1 MKETNIQEKLLQDNS
16 VLTFPLLLDTLLNV
30 AFSQAESDELNKDSQ
45 REFIYMTKLL
55 QGMASLLSS
64 FHNADDKLIFDKIR
78 SEIDKNDILFA
89 YTYYL
94 SINDEFDYHW
104 SYLRKKMD
112 GYCKFILRF
121 YKYMV
126 KVVEYLN
133 IMLPK
138 LQSHRDLVIDF
149 HGFLKVS
156 IIDENSLDY
165 MMEWSQ
171 LKNIIKV
178 EKAFYVTVSKKAN
191 ILLCW
196 CDNLKEKNLMGFNSF
211 LDNIHILSSSQEKNE
226 DGKGDEQ

>member
-112 GYCKFILRF
+112 GCGKFLFRF
-121 YKYMV
+121 YKYLV

-138 LQSHRDLVIDF
+138 LQSHRNLIIDF
-149 HGFLKVS
+149 HGFLKITIQEDS
-156 IIDENSLDY
+156 SLVY
-165 MMEWSQ
+165 LLEWSQ
-171 LKNIIKV
+171 LKNIDKV
-178 EKAFYVTVSKKAN
+178 EKEFYVTVSRKAN
-191 ILLCW
+191 VLLCW
-196 CDNLKEKNLMGFNSF
+196 CENFKEKNLMDFNMF
-211 LDNIHILSSSQEKNE
+211 VEKNHDLSSWQEQFEERKGNE
-226 DGKGDEQ
+226 

>member
-1 MKETNIQEKLLQDNS
+1 MENTNKQDNLPQFNLEVTLS
-16 VLTFPLLLDTLLNV
+16 SLLDNLLSI
-30 AFSQAESDELNKDSQ
+30 AYSQTGSEELSEESR
-45 REFIYMTKLL
+45 REFMYMTRLL
-55 QGMASLLSS
+55 QGIVSML
-64 FHNADDKLIFDKIR
+64 NGFDGSDEEYVTYKIR
-78 SEIDKNDILFA
+78 SEVERDDILFT

-112 GYCKFILRF
+112 GYCKFLLRF

-126 KVVEYLN
+126 KVVDYLN

-156 IIDENSLDY
+156 IIDENALDY

-196 CDNLKEKNLMGFNSF
+196 CDNPKEKNLMGFNRF
-211 LDNIHILSSSQEKNE
+211 LDSIHILSSSQEKNE
-226 DGKGDEQ
+226 EGKGDEQ